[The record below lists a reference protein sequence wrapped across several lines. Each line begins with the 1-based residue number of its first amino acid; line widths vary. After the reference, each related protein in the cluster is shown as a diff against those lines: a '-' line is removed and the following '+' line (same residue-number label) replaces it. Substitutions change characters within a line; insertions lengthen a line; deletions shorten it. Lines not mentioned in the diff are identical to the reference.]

1 MELGVH
7 KHNTE
12 TRFFFSEKNGLAD
25 SFKQKA
31 QKGLFHTIFGP
42 KTILFDR
49 IATLLDI
56 LHEVRDIV
64 VIGFELT

>member
-1 MELGVH
+1 M
-7 KHNTE
+7 
-12 TRFFFSEKNGLAD
+12 AD